1 MALVAQRSISIVFP
15 AYNEEDNVEKAV
27 AQATQCLE
35 QLFQDWEIIV
45 VNDSSRDR
53 TGEIIARLAEQD
65 ARVIAIHHPVNRG
78 YGAALQSGIRRA
90 QKELIFFCD
99 SDLQFHLSEILLPL
113 TWIEQYDLVIGY
125 RAKRHDSFQR
135 RLNALCWNILVRLLL
150 GLKVRDIDC
159 AFKLFRSVV
168 FQAIKID
175 AVGAMVNTDILV
187 QAMRMGFRIKE
198 IPVTHFPRQ
207 HGTQTGAKLRVILK
221 AFKELFRLY
230 RKLRTICPIIFDYD
244 RRQEEQ
250 SIPFAERRRKVRRQ
264 VLLPINFPD
273 RRRRF
278 IRVHG
283 SAIPLDSYVG
293 SSTVSEEK

>member
-1 MALVAQRSISIVFP
+1 MALVTQRSISIVFP
-15 AYNEEDNVEKAV
+15 AYNEEDNIAQAV

-45 VNDSSRDR
+45 VNDSSGDR
-53 TGEIIARLAEQD
+53 TGEITARLAEQD
-65 ARVIAIHHPVNRG
+65 ARVIAIHHPINRG
-78 YGAALQSGIRRA
+78 YGAALRSGIRRA

-99 SDLQFHLSEILLPL
+99 ADLQFHLSEILLPL
-113 TWIEQYDLVIGY
+113 AWIEQYDLVIGY

-135 RLNALCWNILVRLLL
+135 RLNALCWNLFVRLLL
-150 GLKVRDIDC
+150 RLKVRDIDC

-168 FQAIKID
+168 FQAIEID

-207 HGTQTGAKLRVILK
+207 YGTPSGAKLRVILK

-230 RKLRTICPIIFDYD
+230 RKLRTISPLIFDYD
-244 RRQEEQ
+244 RRHEQ
-250 SIPFAERRRKVRRQ
+250 QRIAFAERRRKARRQ

-278 IRVHG
+278 IRLHG
-283 SAIPLDSYVG
+283 SAIPLDSYSG
-293 SSTVSEEK
+293 SSTARKER